1 MNMGDKAQ
9 RQLRDWL
16 MFVAALSGTGY
27 EALIRDGDR
36 PFLLTLYA
44 SMMGL
49 PLVLSRGGPKDP
61 PA

>member
-1 MNMGDKAQ
+1 MPMSERAQ

-16 MFVAALSGTGY
+16 MFAAALAGTAY
-27 EALIRDGDR
+27 EAIIRDGDR

-49 PLVLSRGGPKDP
+49 PLIVGRGNGGGSP
-61 PA
+61 